1 MTKRRKLLIGIPI
14 VVILLLLIIANL
26 KKSSGGAVKVQTE
39 KVKRGTITHVVS
51 GSGQVKP
58 KVEVKISANVSGKII
73 RLGAREGDR
82 VRKGQVLVELDR
94 TNYEAAVVQAK
105 AALSSAKANARQA
118 KANMEKAEA
127 DYKRMMGLYE
137 QKLISQE
144 QMEAART
151 QYEVAKAQYEAALD
165 QVTQAEAGLKRAHD
179 DLSKTTILS
188 PIDGTVVKINKEVGE
203 IALGSMF
210 QADVIMIVADLAR
223 MEVVTEIDETDVVD
237 VAIGDTAR
245 IEVDAIPD
253 TTLTGVVSE
262 IAHVATTR
270 GLGTQEEVT
279 NFEVRVAILDK
290 VDKLRPGMSATVDI
304 ETETRRNVLKIPI
317 QAVTVREVK
326 GSQGAS
332 EEKGEEETGNYIPE
346 KKEENLKEVV
356 FVVEK
361 GIARMR
367 PVKTG
372 ITSDTHIEII
382 EGLKEGEEIVI
393 GSYRALSK
401 ELKDGKRVE
410 VIKRRK
416 KRG

>member
-1 MTKRRKLLIGIPI
+1 MTKKKKLFIGISI
-14 VVILLLLIIANL
+14 VVILLLLIVANL

-39 KVKRGTITHVVS
+39 EVKRGTITHLVS

-58 KVEVKISANVSGKII
+58 KVEVKISANVAGKII

-82 VRKGQVLVELDR
+82 VQKGQVLMELDR
-94 TNYEAAVVQAK
+94 TNYEAAVAQAK
-105 AALSSAKANARQA
+105 AVLSSAKANARQA
-118 KANMEKAEA
+118 KANMEKAQA
-127 DYKRMMGLYE
+127 DYKRMRGLYE
-137 QKLISQE
+137 QKLVSQE

-165 QVTQAEAGLKRAHD
+165 QVTQAEAGLKRAQD

-188 PIDGTVVKINKEVGE
+188 PIEGTVVKINKEVGE
-203 IALGSMF
+203 IALGSML
-210 QADVIMIVADLAR
+210 QADVIMIVADLSR

-253 TTLTGVVSE
+253 TTFTGVVSE

-304 ETETRRNVLKIPI
+304 ETETRRNVLKVPI
-317 QAVTVREVK
+317 QAVTMQEVEK
-326 GSQGAS
+326 SQRGSG
-332 EEKGEEETGNYIPE
+332 EKSEEETENYLPKKREE
-346 KKEENLKEVV
+346 KLKEVV
-356 FVVEK
+356 FVVK
-361 GIARMR
+361 NGVARMR

-382 EGLKEGEEIVI
+382 EGLKEGEEVVV
-393 GSYRALSK
+393 GSYRAITK
-401 ELKDGKRVE
+401 ELKDGKKVE
-410 VIKRRK
+410 VVKGSK
-416 KRG
+416 S